1 MDILSEISDPELR
14 AELFALASEFPA
26 DWAVRQL
33 EARGAEAVP
42 ALLSALAEDS
52 LGGVA
57 YGRMLS
63 VLVRIAPERALAP
76 ALAGLDDER
85 SHVQWAARD
94 TLGAIPGIE
103 ATQTLVRLLGDPSSD
118 VVMHAASLLGTRRD
132 AAAVVPLAGLFS
144 HANQPI
150 RCSAAQALA
159 EIDDP
164 EAHRAL
170 SRHLLTENDPE
181 VREIIQAALGGRD

>member
-1 MDILSEISDPELR
+1 
-14 AELFALASEFPA
+14 
-26 DWAVRQL
+26 
-33 EARGAEAVP
+33 VP

-57 YGRMLS
+57 YGRMLA
-63 VLVRIAPERALAP
+63 VLVHIAPEGALAP
-76 ALAGLDDER
+76 ALAGLDDAR

-103 ATQTLVRLLGDPSSD
+103 ATQTLVRLLDDPSPD
-118 VVMHAASLLGTRRD
+118 VVMHAAGLLATRRD
-132 AAAVVPLAGLFS
+132 AAAVVPLASLFS
-144 HANQPI
+144 QANQVI

-164 EAHRAL
+164 EARRAL
-170 SRHLLTENDPE
+170 SRHLPTESDPE
-181 VREIIQAALGGRD
+181 VRKIVQAALGDQERG